1 VTTRAKAQIERKLPV
16 TAEIG
21 GEGGSYGDAT
31 VQAETLKG
39 ELGNPRV
46 DANRVGPSRGDTAA
60 AAAEGGQVR
69 ESDDVVKHASEP
81 PEKAS

>member
-1 VTTRAKAQIERKLPV
+1 
-16 TAEIG
+16 
-21 GEGGSYGDAT
+21 

-39 ELGNPRV
+39 EPGNPRV

-69 ESDDVVKHASEP
+69 ESDDVVKDASEP